1 MELYDSSSVRVL
13 LEQRDR
19 ERKKRNIIRY
29 LSSRSFSS
37 LLFLSRLY
45 TRTLHQRSRFPR
57 HPSLNRGRLNSI
69 IDEEKIDKTTITKEQ
84 DVK

>member
-45 TRTLHQRSRFPR
+45 TRDVAPKIKISAS
-57 HPSLNRGRLNSI
+57 SLVESWAI
-69 IDEEKIDKTTITKEQ
+69 EFHYK
-84 DVK
+84 